1 MATICSR
8 KQAMASKV
16 LQLNKNAMVG
26 LLDHSAHHV
35 LLELS
40 NMTLAMAT
48 ANSVKTY
55 PLMHIMIKLHRAHQD
70 AHSSVNRSL
79 NRSKLTLSA

>member
-1 MATICSR
+1 VATTCSR

-26 LLDHSAHHV
+26 SLDHSAPLV
-35 LLELS
+35 QLELL

-48 ANSVKTY
+48 ANSAKTY
-55 PLMHIMIKLHRAHQD
+55 PLMHIMIKLHRARQD
-70 AHSSVNRSL
+70 AHSSVSKSL
-79 NRSKLTLSA
+79 SRSKLTLSA